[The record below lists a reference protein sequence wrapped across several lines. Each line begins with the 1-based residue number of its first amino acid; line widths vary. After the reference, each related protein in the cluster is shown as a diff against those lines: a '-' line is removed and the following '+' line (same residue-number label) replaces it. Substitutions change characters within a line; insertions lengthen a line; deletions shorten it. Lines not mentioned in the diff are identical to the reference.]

1 MYMKKLTNKTKE
13 GISESFSTVVTLE
26 RIEEWDKIRTNF

>member
-13 GISESFSTVVTLE
+13 GISESFSTVVTSE
-26 RIEEWDKIRTNF
+26 KIEEWDKIRKHF